1 MNFHSRRR
9 VAFQI
14 AALAAAITALPAWAH
29 DDDGLRAGKVFTSS
43 NAPGGNELLVY
54 APQAGG
60 ALTLVARAAT
70 NGQGTGAGLGSQG
83 AVTLS
88 GDGRHAF
95 VVNALSNTVSTFAIR
110 DGGVTLSSVVDSGG
124 LQPISVT
131 EHDGL
136 VYVLNAGGAG
146 NVAGFR
152 LQQGQLTPIAGSSR
166 GLSAAGGT
174 APAQVG
180 FGADGDVIVVTE
192 KATNRILSY
201 PVRRDG
207 TLGATVVTASS
218 GATPFG
224 FAFDRRDHLIVSEA
238 PGSAASSYRFDER
251 SAVPTLISAS
261 VSNTQGAA
269 CWVAITPNGRYAYT
283 GNAAT
288 SNVSSYRIARSGR
301 IELASAVAGVT
312 GPNAGTTDLA
322 VSTDGRRLF
331 AVAPRSL
338 QIVSFRIGAEGALDT
353 LGAASGLPT
362 GFAGLAAN

>member
-1 MNFHSRRR
+1 MKISSRRGF
-9 VAFQI
+9 AFTA
-14 AALAAAITALPAWAH
+14 AALAAAIATSPAWAH

-54 APQAGG
+54 APATGG
-60 ALTLVARAAT
+60 ALALVARAAT

-110 DGGVTLSSVVDSGG
+110 EGGVTLTSVVDSGG

-136 VYVLNAGGAG
+136 VYVLNAAGAG

-152 LQQGQLTPIAGSSR
+152 LQQGQLTPLAGSSR

-180 FGADGDVIVVTE
+180 FGAGGEVIVVSE
-192 KATNRILSY
+192 KATSRIVSY

-207 TLGATVVTASS
+207 TLGAAVVTASS

-261 VSNTQGAA
+261 VPNTQGAA

-322 VSTDGRRLF
+322 VSNDGRRLY

-338 QIVSFRIGAEGALDT
+338 QIVSFRIGADGDLAT
-353 LGAASGLPT
+353 LGAAGGLPA